1 MSRNSQNRFLR
12 SFAAAGS
19 GIWQAIRQE
28 RNLRFH
34 LAAAALVLYGRSFY
48 SFSAAED
55 AAQIGRASC
64 RERV

>member
-34 LAAAALVLYGRSFY
+34 LAHLIFLCMYDRIISILDLDRLIPY
-48 SFSAAED
+48 K
-55 AAQIGRASC
+55 
-64 RERV
+64 

>member
-34 LAAAALVLYGRSFY
+34 LAAAALVLYGRSF
-48 SFSAAED
+48 
-55 AAQIGRASC
+55 
-64 RERV
+64 